1 MAELGVCG
9 GVVTQSAHRP
19 RPAGTAPPSVADV
32 AAPVRGPLASLRGV
46 EVVSSSPQE
55 TEAVGAALAR
65 VLEPGDV
72 VTVAGEL
79 GAGKTTLVR
88 GACRALDVT
97 DAVTSPTFTIG
108 HRYHG
113 TVDVSHLDL
122 YRFAAV
128 SDEEWGDLEPYFD
141 DAIAFVEWP
150 EAGAG
155 ALPPA
160 RVQVRLRHDAPSSR
174 VIALDGDRE
183 LLERAFADAGA
194 RV

>member
-1 MAELGVCG
+1 MAELGAG
-9 GVVTQSAHRP
+9 NGFTSACSSHVP
-19 RPAGTAPPSVADV
+19 RSDPKTWRNGA
-32 AAPVRGPLASLRGV
+32 GPLASLPDV

-55 TEAVGAALAR
+55 TEAVGAALAA
-65 VLEPGDV
+65 VLAPGDV
-72 VTVAGEL
+72 VTVAGDL
-79 GAGKTTLVR
+79 GAGKTTLIR
-88 GACRALDVT
+88 GACRALGVT

-113 TVDVSHLDL
+113 TADVSHLDL

-128 SDEEWGDLEPYFD
+128 SDEEWGDLEPYFEN
-141 DAIAFVEWP
+141 AIAFVEWP

-160 RVQVRLRHDAPSSR
+160 RVRVQLRHDAPSRRLIS
-174 VIALDGDRE
+174 LDGDRE

>member
-1 MAELGVCG
+1 MG
-9 GVVTQSAHRP
+9 
-19 RPAGTAPPSVADV
+19 
-32 AAPVRGPLASLRGV
+32 RGPLASLRGV
-46 EVVSSSPQE
+46 EVVSASPQE

-65 VLEPGDV
+65 LLDPGDV
-72 VTVAGEL
+72 VTVAGDL

-88 GACRALDVT
+88 GACRALGVT
-97 DAVTSPTFTIG
+97 QAVTSPTFTIG
-108 HRYHG
+108 HRYQG

-122 YRFAAV
+122 YRFAAL

-141 DAIAFVEWP
+141 GAIAFVECP

-155 ALPPA
+155 ALPAA
-160 RVQVRLRHDAPSSR
+160 RVQVRLRHDAPSR
-174 VIALDGDRE
+174 RLIALDGDQE